1 MNQVSLWGGDAS
13 FHNLDLRLEVL
24 EEELQLPFS
33 FVSGHIHE
41 LLIHVPWTK
50 LASEPISITI
60 NTIECILKLRGADS
74 SGSDSAS
81 TTSGPNSTAK
91 DGRKK
96 GNRRQQ
102 EVVTPPG
109 YVQSLVNK
117 IVNNITIICNNLILK
132 YVEEDIVLSVNVRTV
147 TLQSANEQWEPAFIE
162 CLSCNFFSDLTPPYI
177 LLRKIIGL
185 SDLTIC
191 LDKRNASGK
200 IEMYQEPLLY
210 RCSLEL
216 HLLRSYFTTSSKQAS
231 LFRMDVHCQRMD
243 FSLTEQQVPMLMR
256 LIRLAIALH
265 GKELRPDPSQN
276 AQQDETLEQ
285 DVEMELEEN
294 DPDES
299 TESWVGWAW
308 NWIPAV
314 VPLNWDDGS
323 NSGGQYQELFNHT
336 VHTGFYVEQAS
347 VSLKLANALVVLS
360 STAEDGE
367 IEVRISAQLLEK
379 SPAIAVDF
387 LYMLEVPEDYASE
400 RLSELGSDLEYSN
413 LSEKSLCR
421 IVMGQTILNVSSGLF
436 HRVQMLRHAAKLYD
450 YSPYSVPKPEN
461 VTVTC
466 TKPKLLMVYEILYS
480 TIHPEHNNVAIYNSS
495 LIADATRDKGMEYLE
510 LCLEEISY
518 RNVLTPVTMTY
529 SMSLGTIKAFVL
541 EQSEGNISSI
551 AHLEPQQALV
561 FSGPE
566 TTREKLSSISEDGP
580 LLSCTV
586 QSALDPTN
594 QVHPP
599 LLIFHLGEVRACVD
613 PLLWRW
619 LHYCPEPA
627 VIHQHFSNEEKSSNK
642 KSSHIP
648 VQRSRKLSSEVSGG
662 GTESTSRQRPAPK
675 ESVHSSSDR
684 EQMLTGH
691 TGGAALSTVA
701 PSKET
706 PSESVH
712 KEPLIKEFVPWWS
725 RKNLLHWFPLWRGLI
740 LCGDVGQF
748 VMYLPTSSL
757 SAVGSQSIEDA
768 LNQCL
773 KSDPELEVFIIKF
786 PSLTLR
792 SSSQK
797 LDLHHYTNQL
807 PVKLSESI
815 WTPNKIS
822 FPWSLSLSE
831 LSCCTQQNG
840 ESLNF
845 LKPTSANATIGIST
859 KYKPDQLTL
868 STLGLCVHVDT
879 APITLSVSEE
889 QISLMTRVFIAGLL
903 GASLTLNLHTYT
915 KEDPTL
921 PVTVELPAPVT
932 PSPSFFKESI
942 GSRGTPTS
950 LHETEEY
957 TEQGGMASRP
967 EEVKMTLWMQ
977 STLTRLSL
985 SLYTK
990 DMMSRNKDISN
1001 NLKLTFD
1008 MEDIMTSLDLQEVYF
1023 KVKCKVSS
1031 AGIRHFKRI
1040 NKHHS
1045 WQSGAYL
1052 GIVMRAHEDNLL
1064 LQHAIHRELDD
1075 STGAFLS
1082 FTFTRARCKHVH
1094 GRWGARK
1101 QTTLLANTSIG
1112 EGSENIL
1119 GHPTRYISEI
1129 VVKLQPV
1136 DFVFSPATLE
1146 SFLTVAHPLLLL
1158 SGNIEEKVGQ
1168 THPPL
1173 KKWARRLNNN
1183 NLPLLY
1189 VDTRSV
1195 RLIMPATDLT
1205 DVGRIHDVCMIQ
1217 FDSIALTPQA
1227 DNPLGRIVVRPD
1239 IYHLAEQEHILGV
1252 PGSEVEDRQYQ
1263 LNVLGLCVN
1272 TGTWKELDRCLGQNV
1287 NSQLSS
1293 LTLRTMNENP
1303 ALEWNNL
1310 MCGVESI
1317 MPHMTLLPVVQ
1328 RVDLCVVAAP
1338 AILYKDVLTASIIPT
1353 TELLMLL
1360 EPLIA
1365 DSFYHSNYMLLP
1377 MASLPNQ
1384 TSDEIEIFV
1393 TDYNKFADSGID
1405 CADISSMSGEK
1416 LSVNQI
1422 KDGTTISSINTP
1434 KSSGYHADVSSREK
1448 REHPVTLY
1456 DTRHPKTRENPRVVP
1471 VHKVASKESMTNMKR
1486 YPKNTPDKPEL
1497 VPIEILFTASTVSG
1511 VLYQVLGTT
1520 ESNLRELTSLWR
1532 QRVKQRIT
1540 SNPSIFTDES
1550 GPYFSSNETST
1561 DDVSAD
1567 DEVLTQGKNV
1577 QPLLYIF
1584 FSQPHSYISRLS
1596 QSRKIQI
1603 SCFDIS
1609 IRTCIDKSFHCHNT
1623 PKLENF
1629 PTILLETKSGD
1640 PHQETGIP
1648 PSFLTVIW
1656 SKGIGKPAKLEIDL
1670 GRPTKCHLSV
1680 ARLNY
1685 LEGIVRKIFDIY
1697 SDSDN
1702 ILESAELTFQRKDM
1716 HRDVAGSRIDE
1727 EKEMFFL
1734 HYDSIERPSFIEKN
1748 PNVTIP
1754 DGTLSTT
1761 HISSLDLQSDYKNI
1775 GDGDQTQSMVQLQHL
1790 LWQVSEMSVKTQ
1802 QIVLSMETTEGF
1814 KVLLS
1819 LLDLTCGVSYQSR
1832 QVDRVTGNVAVNSLT
1847 ITTYW
1852 KNEPRLLLNPW
1863 TFTVNVCLAWE
1874 PWCKNE
1880 ATPQIQVTADS
1891 DCILIDVGPDHLR
1904 CLHYV
1909 WQEYQ
1914 HLIECFSLNNST
1926 QYDDTRSKVSDSLP
1940 DQEQHYRDDLRA
1952 GAFQYLDSTNT
1963 SRDELPLPYQVV
1975 FWGSPPTMAWRY
1987 PQPRALTRVDVFPV
2001 PFKLASVDHFARGQ
2015 RDQVVCSLQYWSECR
2030 SSYQHYARFQL
2041 SESEMCRLNLPHPP
2055 HRVVACT
2062 WRVQLFV
2069 RSPDD
2074 ECDDTNGDS
2083 HNLNNIHM
2091 SPRALAAC
2099 MRIDSFFS
2107 PHLVPHLQVAVNFS
2121 SLQVGLY
2128 NHLCISTTSREM
2140 PPSLG
2145 EYAMDNLLPDSQC
2158 FSTLELNKASLF
2170 FCLWPTG
2177 VNMLEIGS
2185 IIQCSVIDYA
2195 YLTQQ
2200 YVVEPCQVQLQLSV
2214 GEKAELSCVTKAF
2227 TIKLGPGIGHT
2238 LSVSTQLWLQ
2248 ALESFSTTAE
2258 KQKQV
2263 YQVIVSRYVICNNT
2277 TRPLRFGQAGTDE
2290 DILLA
2295 SKHCHLYSW
2304 RTHKVKQLLRVGV
2317 EEGSWVWCQPFMI
2330 DKDGTEWCPLK
2341 ECGSKD
2347 LNLLIQVVSLSTTQK
2362 KIIIAGQLLITN
2374 LLVQNLECQ
2383 VVPIEDESS
2392 RLNEGQSLIALGNS
2406 TPASILLDNKCKMGL
2421 RIRFHRREATWSSNI
2436 PLRENTKHGKPW
2448 LVKLP
2453 LLDSVQFLRVWCRV
2467 ICQKLG
2473 THGIKILAMLCPVYM
2488 IRSYL
2493 PIPAKALIDTP
2504 GLNVHLESTVN
2515 GKGEEQQLYC
2525 PGTIDHSHQLTFQL
2539 ENGIPPSNPYVPL
2552 SYSMLDQH
2560 TLKSS
2565 SDEDIDIDHVLRSL
2579 NDNKSKTWPFLGDVY
2594 ENVDWIS
2601 AEQPETHVQVKYVAK
2616 DPFCSTLLV
2625 DLQPWALFANVL
2637 GIQVYIIEGGRVI
2650 CTIPHKGIVT
2660 PPKLEGTFH
2669 IGIEMEETIHS
2680 SPPLQLARA
2689 DWGSSFYMPRIA
2701 GQIPLKGEVQTI
2713 VQCNRFVGFASISA
2727 DLVDEMRTVNI
2738 RSSFVICN
2746 YTSKDIYMTA
2756 VVSRNG
2762 ETHKFIATNFERNGF
2777 YLHHKSNDDCIEGQ
2791 PIIYFSLLGEF
2802 GDDLVPYVLF
2812 KLDSGWSC
2820 PVRLNNDFVRQNF
2833 TIPFNGK
2840 TTVNSAFVI
2849 TSQKKCGQVF
2859 LSIHTEPFPQIM
2871 VINNCQFGLMCA
2883 QGNSENDGRIIPETA
2898 HIEWWCTIQPQ
2909 SSAYYTMPISS
2920 ERFPY
2925 FLSPN
2930 NSSPLVLALTI
2941 NENNDKHPLW
2951 SPGVNI
2957 MEIQEQFVPLPGHGD
2972 VKVKVEMRCHTTC
2985 VTVETVS
2992 HVEISARDIRSRL
3005 SSRYANTSNNSV
3017 EAAINPLVQQV
3028 SPLEPDHHLTP
3039 SSSEVHVELQQ
3050 ASKSSSNSTVCT
3062 INSSSYKSFTSV
3074 KGPTNSSIYGDEPSE
3089 REHFI
3094 AQISP
3099 KMSRSIEKK
3108 ITTID
3113 TLAETQFQPRQIEI
3127 KVACFFKGLN
3137 IMLTEDLPQGE
3148 SERTEVVL
3156 LSLDDICLTVEPKR
3170 HSDGVKEFEVCFN
3183 IGDLQLDNQM
3193 FRRGGFDFPVILI
3206 GQASN
3211 KSSVNFSLTMPA
3223 MNMIEQV
3230 CSNALITVVASI
3242 EKVETQATV
3251 KHFKLNIGPLCAYIE
3266 DSLVIRL
3273 MDYFSQ
3279 LLPHTLVLNPPSSTK
3294 LNCFFTHGTP
3304 ATIPFPR
3311 EVLWSLSQLANPL
3324 RFRTFTIEPMSLMVS
3339 IHASKKI
3346 YIAVD
3351 HSPLYLALFERHCV
3365 VTTAYKLGNTLA
3377 LHYLYGA
3384 IFGVGWVVGSM
3395 ELLGNPGGLARTLGT
3410 GLRDFVYLPY
3420 QGILQGPWGFFVGVT
3435 HGSASLMKHIT
3446 AGTLSSVT
3454 NFAASVARNLDR
3466 LTLDQEH
3473 FHRTEEVRRQRP
3485 QGVAQG
3491 LLQGLTGLGISL
3503 LGAVGGIAHHPLQS
3517 MMSEGASPRSL
3528 VTGVGRGLVGVIT
3541 KPLSGAAELV
3551 ALTGQ
3556 GLLHGTGWTTLPN
3569 VRQEPVIEH
3578 TFCGTNSQ
3586 LKYNWKL
3593 VAGLASGRHTLLHVT
3608 EATCI
3613 SPSGI
3618 YEPVALVLTTQ
3629 ALFLINTEEDTTQ
3642 RVLSLSELSGL
3653 DHPTDPTLL
3662 CFQFQMPPMP
3672 MEMDPTSHARVVE
3685 FVRRSSGM
3693 VNFGNDSNS
3702 DAESSQS
3709 GSPLLNDVMSFDTP
3723 LTFYVNPQLRNYFLS
3738 VLALAKRQ
3746 SQGRGFAVL

>member
-1 MNQVSLWGGDAS
+1 
-13 FHNLDLRLEVL
+13 
-24 EEELQLPFS
+24 
-33 FVSGHIHE
+33 
-41 LLIHVPWTK
+41 
-50 LASEPISITI
+50 
-60 NTIECILKLRGADS
+60 
-74 SGSDSAS
+74 
-81 TTSGPNSTAK
+81 
-91 DGRKK
+91 
-96 GNRRQQ
+96 
-102 EVVTPPG
+102 
-109 YVQSLVNK
+109 
-117 IVNNITIICNNLILK
+117 
-132 YVEEDIVLSVNVRTV
+132 
-147 TLQSANEQWEPAFIE
+147 
-162 CLSCNFFSDLTPPYI
+162 
-177 LLRKIIGL
+177 
-185 SDLTIC
+185 
-191 LDKRNASGK
+191 
-200 IEMYQEPLLY
+200 
-210 RCSLEL
+210 
-216 HLLRSYFTTSSKQAS
+216 
-231 LFRMDVHCQRMD
+231 
-243 FSLTEQQVPMLMR
+243 
-256 LIRLAIALH
+256 
-265 GKELRPDPSQN
+265 
-276 AQQDETLEQ
+276 
-285 DVEMELEEN
+285 
-294 DPDES
+294 
-299 TESWVGWAW
+299 
-308 NWIPAV
+308 
-314 VPLNWDDGS
+314 
-323 NSGGQYQELFNHT
+323 
-336 VHTGFYVEQAS
+336 
-347 VSLKLANALVVLS
+347 
-360 STAEDGE
+360 
-367 IEVRISAQLLEK
+367 
-379 SPAIAVDF
+379 
-387 LYMLEVPEDYASE
+387 
-400 RLSELGSDLEYSN
+400 
-413 LSEKSLCR
+413 
-421 IVMGQTILNVSSGLF
+421 
-436 HRVQMLRHAAKLYD
+436 
-450 YSPYSVPKPEN
+450 
-461 VTVTC
+461 
-466 TKPKLLMVYEILYS
+466 
-480 TIHPEHNNVAIYNSS
+480 
-495 LIADATRDKGMEYLE
+495 
-510 LCLEEISY
+510 
-518 RNVLTPVTMTY
+518 
-529 SMSLGTIKAFVL
+529 
-541 EQSEGNISSI
+541 
-551 AHLEPQQALV
+551 
-561 FSGPE
+561 
-566 TTREKLSSISEDGP
+566 
-580 LLSCTV
+580 
-586 QSALDPTN
+586 
-594 QVHPP
+594 
-599 LLIFHLGEVRACVD
+599 
-613 PLLWRW
+613 
-619 LHYCPEPA
+619 
-627 VIHQHFSNEEKSSNK
+627 
-642 KSSHIP
+642 
-648 VQRSRKLSSEVSGG
+648 
-662 GTESTSRQRPAPK
+662 
-675 ESVHSSSDR
+675 
-684 EQMLTGH
+684 
-691 TGGAALSTVA
+691 
-701 PSKET
+701 
-706 PSESVH
+706 
-712 KEPLIKEFVPWWS
+712 
-725 RKNLLHWFPLWRGLI
+725 
-740 LCGDVGQF
+740 
-748 VMYLPTSSL
+748 
-757 SAVGSQSIEDA
+757 
-768 LNQCL
+768 
-773 KSDPELEVFIIKF
+773 
-786 PSLTLR
+786 
-792 SSSQK
+792 
-797 LDLHHYTNQL
+797 
-807 PVKLSESI
+807 
-815 WTPNKIS
+815 
-822 FPWSLSLSE
+822 
-831 LSCCTQQNG
+831 
-840 ESLNF
+840 
-845 LKPTSANATIGIST
+845 
-859 KYKPDQLTL
+859 
-868 STLGLCVHVDT
+868 
-879 APITLSVSEE
+879 
-889 QISLMTRVFIAGLL
+889 
-903 GASLTLNLHTYT
+903 
-915 KEDPTL
+915 
-921 PVTVELPAPVT
+921 
-932 PSPSFFKESI
+932 
-942 GSRGTPTS
+942 
-950 LHETEEY
+950 
-957 TEQGGMASRP
+957 
-967 EEVKMTLWMQ
+967 
-977 STLTRLSL
+977 
-985 SLYTK
+985 
-990 DMMSRNKDISN
+990 
-1001 NLKLTFD
+1001 
-1008 MEDIMTSLDLQEVYF
+1008 
-1023 KVKCKVSS
+1023 
-1031 AGIRHFKRI
+1031 
-1040 NKHHS
+1040 
-1045 WQSGAYL
+1045 
-1052 GIVMRAHEDNLL
+1052 
-1064 LQHAIHRELDD
+1064 
-1075 STGAFLS
+1075 
-1082 FTFTRARCKHVH
+1082 
-1094 GRWGARK
+1094 
-1101 QTTLLANTSIG
+1101 
-1112 EGSENIL
+1112 
-1119 GHPTRYISEI
+1119 
-1129 VVKLQPV
+1129 
-1136 DFVFSPATLE
+1136 
-1146 SFLTVAHPLLLL
+1146 
-1158 SGNIEEKVGQ
+1158 
-1168 THPPL
+1168 
-1173 KKWARRLNNN
+1173 
-1183 NLPLLY
+1183 
-1189 VDTRSV
+1189 
-1195 RLIMPATDLT
+1195 MPATDLT

-1338 AILYKDVLTASIIPT
+1338 AILYKDVLVCGVSFEVNAFTNIEVSVSMNQVLLASALF

-1365 DSFYHSNYMLLP
+1365 DSFYHSNYTLLP
-1377 MASLPNQ
+1377 TASLPNQ

-1471 VHKVASKESMTNMKR
+1471 VHKVASKESTTNMKR

-1497 VPIEILFTASTVSG
+1497 VPIEILFTASTISG

-1520 ESNLRELTSLWR
+1520 ESNLHELTSLWR

-1584 FSQPHSYISRLS
+1584 VSQPHSYISRLS

-1702 ILESAELTFQRKDM
+1702 ILQSAELTFQRKDM

-1734 HYDSIERPSFIEKN
+1734 HYEVSRDSIERPSFIEKN

-1852 KNEPRLLLNPW
+1852 KNYPRLLLNPW
-1863 TFTVNVCLAWE
+1863 TFAVNVCLAWE

-1891 DCILIDVGPDHLR
+1891 DCILIDVGPEHLR

-1909 WQEYQ
+1909 WQEYK

-1926 QYDDTRSKVSDSLP
+1926 QHNDTRSKVSDSLP

-2069 RSPDD
+2069 RSPDN
-2074 ECDDTNGDS
+2074 ECDDTNGNS
-2083 HNLNNIHM
+2083 HSLNNIHM

-2128 NHLCISTTSREM
+2128 NHLCISTTSREL

-2177 VNMLEIGS
+2177 VNMLELGS

-2214 GEKAELSCVTKAF
+2214 GEKAELSCVTKAL
-2227 TIKLGPGIGHT
+2227 TIKLGPGVGHT

-2362 KIIIAGQLLITN
+2362 QIIIAGQLLITN

-2594 ENVDWIS
+2594 ESVDWIS

-2637 GIQVYIIEGGRVI
+2637 G
-2650 CTIPHKGIVT
+2650 T
-2660 PPKLEGTFH
+2660 
-2669 IGIEMEETIHS
+2669 
-2680 SPPLQLARA
+2680 
-2689 DWGSSFYMPRIA
+2689 
-2701 GQIPLKGEVQTI
+2701 
-2713 VQCNRFVGFASISA
+2713 
-2727 DLVDEMRTVNI
+2727 
-2738 RSSFVICN
+2738 
-2746 YTSKDIYMTA
+2746 
-2756 VVSRNG
+2756 
-2762 ETHKFIATNFERNGF
+2762 
-2777 YLHHKSNDDCIEGQ
+2777 
-2791 PIIYFSLLGEF
+2791 
-2802 GDDLVPYVLF
+2802 
-2812 KLDSGWSC
+2812 
-2820 PVRLNNDFVRQNF
+2820 
-2833 TIPFNGK
+2833 
-2840 TTVNSAFVI
+2840 
-2849 TSQKKCGQVF
+2849 
-2859 LSIHTEPFPQIM
+2859 
-2871 VINNCQFGLMCA
+2871 
-2883 QGNSENDGRIIPETA
+2883 SENDGRIIPETA

-2930 NSSPLVLALTI
+2930 NSSPLVLALNI

-2985 VTVETVS
+2985 VIVETVS

-3005 SSRYANTSNNSV
+3005 SFRYADTSNNSV

-3028 SPLEPDHHLTP
+3028 SHLEPDHQLTP

-3050 ASKSSSNSTVCT
+3050 ASKSST
-3062 INSSSYKSFTSV
+3062 
-3074 KGPTNSSIYGDEPSE
+3074 
-3089 REHFI
+3089 
-3094 AQISP
+3094 
-3099 KMSRSIEKK
+3099 
-3108 ITTID
+3108 
-3113 TLAETQFQPRQIEI
+3113 
-3127 KVACFFKGLN
+3127 
-3137 IMLTEDLPQGE
+3137 
-3148 SERTEVVL
+3148 
-3156 LSLDDICLTVEPKR
+3156 
-3170 HSDGVKEFEVCFN
+3170 
-3183 IGDLQLDNQM
+3183 
-3193 FRRGGFDFPVILI
+3193 
-3206 GQASN
+3206 
-3211 KSSVNFSLTMPA
+3211 
-3223 MNMIEQV
+3223 
-3230 CSNALITVVASI
+3230 
-3242 EKVETQATV
+3242 
-3251 KHFKLNIGPLCAYIE
+3251 
-3266 DSLVIRL
+3266 
-3273 MDYFSQ
+3273 
-3279 LLPHTLVLNPPSSTK
+3279 
-3294 LNCFFTHGTP
+3294 
-3304 ATIPFPR
+3304 
-3311 EVLWSLSQLANPL
+3311 
-3324 RFRTFTIEPMSLMVS
+3324 
-3339 IHASKKI
+3339 
-3346 YIAVD
+3346 
-3351 HSPLYLALFERHCV
+3351 
-3365 VTTAYKLGNTLA
+3365 YKLGNTLA

>member
-1 MNQVSLWGGDAS
+1 MFKLESYITPILLSYVDKYIKNFRPEDSQVSLWGGDAS

-81 TTSGPNSTAK
+81 ATSGPNNTAK

-96 GNRRQQ
+96 GNRRQP
-102 EVVTPPG
+102 EVVAPPG

-117 IVNNITIICNNLILK
+117 IVNNITILCNNLILK

-147 TLQSANEQWEPAFIE
+147 TLQSANEQWEPAFI
-162 CLSCNFFSDLTPPYI
+162 DLTPPYI

-216 HLLRSYFTTSSKQAS
+216 HLLRNYFTTSSKLAS
-231 LFRMDVHCQRMD
+231 LFRVDVHCQRMD

-276 AQQDETLEQ
+276 AQKDETVEQ
-285 DVEMELEEN
+285 DVDMELEEN
-294 DPDES
+294 DPDEA

-323 NSGGQYQELFNHT
+323 NSGGQYQEFTNHT

-347 VSLKLANALVVLS
+347 ISLK
-360 STAEDGE
+360 
-367 IEVRISAQLLEK
+367 AQLLEK

-450 YSPYSVPKPEN
+450 YSPYSVPKPEPTLEQLSSVTEEDFEFLEQNIQQQVIQVTLFKPIIHLLIFDHPVFDPVTFQGFRKKRKISRALPQGNKQTDFLPRLVLDCHYLDAKIVKPMYPRRIITVTCQLPTPPKHMFDACHHKLTVKFLGISSHLVSAPGKQTTVLMPSNLSLSQSKLLLPQYWTNPNIPHLDRTYHAEN

-480 TIHPEHNNVAIYNSS
+480 AIHPEHNNVAIYNSS

-529 SMSLGTIKAFVL
+529 SMSLGAIKAFVL
-541 EQSEGNISSI
+541 EQSEGSTSSI
-551 AHLEPQQALV
+551 THLEPQQALV

-627 VIHQHFSNEEKSSNK
+627 VIHQHFSNEEKTSNK

-648 VQRSRKLSSEVSGG
+648 IQRSRKLSSEVSGG

-691 TGGAALSTVA
+691 TGGATLSTVA

-706 PSESVH
+706 PSESVY
-712 KEPLIKEFVPWWS
+712 KEPLINEFVPWWS

-740 LCGDVGQF
+740 LCGDVGQL

-815 WTPNKIS
+815 WIPNKIS

-845 LKPTSANATIGIST
+845 LKPMSANATIGIST

-879 APITLSVSEE
+879 APIILSVSEE

-957 TEQGGMASRP
+957 AEQGGMASRP

-1338 AILYKDVLTASIIPT
+1338 AILYKDVLVCGVSFEVNAFTNIEVSVSMNQVLLASALF

-1377 MASLPNQ
+1377 TASLPNQ

-1471 VHKVASKESMTNMKR
+1471 VHKVASKESTTNMKR

-1584 FSQPHSYISRLS
+1584 VSQPHSYISRLS

-1702 ILESAELTFQRKDM
+1702 ILQSAELTFQRKDM

-1734 HYDSIERPSFIEKN
+1734 HYEVSHDSIEIPSFIEKN
-1748 PNVTIP
+1748 PNFTIP

-1852 KNEPRLLLNPW
+1852 KNDPRLLLNPW

-1891 DCILIDVGPDHLR
+1891 DCILIDVGPEHLR

-1926 QYDDTRSKVSDSLP
+1926 QHDDTHSKVSDSLP

-2074 ECDDTNGDS
+2074 ECDDTNGNS
-2083 HNLNNIHM
+2083 HSLNNIHM

-2128 NHLCISTTSREM
+2128 NHLCISTTSREL

-2177 VNMLEIGS
+2177 VNMLELGS

-2214 GEKAELSCVTKAF
+2214 GEKAELSCVTKAL
-2227 TIKLGPGIGHT
+2227 TIKLGPGVGHT

-2258 KQKQV
+2258 NKKQV

-2277 TRPLRFGQAGTDE
+2277 TRPLRFGQASTDE

-2362 KIIIAGQLLITN
+2362 QIIIAGQLLITN

-2392 RLNEGQSLIALGNS
+2392 RLIEGQSLIALGNS

-2421 RIRFHRREATWSSNI
+2421 RIRFLRREATWSSNI

-2594 ENVDWIS
+2594 ESVDWIS

-2637 GIQVYIIEGGRVI
+2637 G
-2650 CTIPHKGIVT
+2650 T
-2660 PPKLEGTFH
+2660 
-2669 IGIEMEETIHS
+2669 
-2680 SPPLQLARA
+2680 
-2689 DWGSSFYMPRIA
+2689 
-2701 GQIPLKGEVQTI
+2701 
-2713 VQCNRFVGFASISA
+2713 
-2727 DLVDEMRTVNI
+2727 
-2738 RSSFVICN
+2738 
-2746 YTSKDIYMTA
+2746 
-2756 VVSRNG
+2756 
-2762 ETHKFIATNFERNGF
+2762 
-2777 YLHHKSNDDCIEGQ
+2777 
-2791 PIIYFSLLGEF
+2791 
-2802 GDDLVPYVLF
+2802 
-2812 KLDSGWSC
+2812 
-2820 PVRLNNDFVRQNF
+2820 
-2833 TIPFNGK
+2833 
-2840 TTVNSAFVI
+2840 
-2849 TSQKKCGQVF
+2849 
-2859 LSIHTEPFPQIM
+2859 
-2871 VINNCQFGLMCA
+2871 
-2883 QGNSENDGRIIPETA
+2883 SENDGRIIPETA

-2930 NSSPLVLALTI
+2930 NSSPLVLALTL

-2985 VTVETVS
+2985 VIVETVS

-3005 SSRYANTSNNSV
+3005 SFRYADTSNNSV

-3028 SPLEPDHHLTP
+3028 SHLEPDHHLTP

-3050 ASKSSSNSTVCT
+3050 ASKSST
-3062 INSSSYKSFTSV
+3062 
-3074 KGPTNSSIYGDEPSE
+3074 
-3089 REHFI
+3089 
-3094 AQISP
+3094 
-3099 KMSRSIEKK
+3099 
-3108 ITTID
+3108 
-3113 TLAETQFQPRQIEI
+3113 
-3127 KVACFFKGLN
+3127 
-3137 IMLTEDLPQGE
+3137 
-3148 SERTEVVL
+3148 
-3156 LSLDDICLTVEPKR
+3156 
-3170 HSDGVKEFEVCFN
+3170 
-3183 IGDLQLDNQM
+3183 
-3193 FRRGGFDFPVILI
+3193 
-3206 GQASN
+3206 
-3211 KSSVNFSLTMPA
+3211 
-3223 MNMIEQV
+3223 
-3230 CSNALITVVASI
+3230 
-3242 EKVETQATV
+3242 
-3251 KHFKLNIGPLCAYIE
+3251 
-3266 DSLVIRL
+3266 
-3273 MDYFSQ
+3273 
-3279 LLPHTLVLNPPSSTK
+3279 
-3294 LNCFFTHGTP
+3294 
-3304 ATIPFPR
+3304 
-3311 EVLWSLSQLANPL
+3311 
-3324 RFRTFTIEPMSLMVS
+3324 
-3339 IHASKKI
+3339 
-3346 YIAVD
+3346 
-3351 HSPLYLALFERHCV
+3351 
-3365 VTTAYKLGNTLA
+3365 YKLGNTLA

-3569 VRQEPVIEH
+3569 VRQEPIIEH

-3662 CFQFQMPPMP
+3662 CFQFQMPTMP

-3702 DAESSQS
+3702 DAESSHS

>member
-1 MNQVSLWGGDAS
+1 MESVYS
-13 FHNLDLRLEVL
+13 
-24 EEELQLPFS
+24 
-33 FVSGHIHE
+33 
-41 LLIHVPWTK
+41 
-50 LASEPISITI
+50 
-60 NTIECILKLRGADS
+60 NTDADS
-74 SGSDSAS
+74 
-81 TTSGPNSTAK
+81 
-91 DGRKK
+91 
-96 GNRRQQ
+96 
-102 EVVTPPG
+102 
-109 YVQSLVNK
+109 
-117 IVNNITIICNNLILK
+117 
-132 YVEEDIVLSVNVRTV
+132 
-147 TLQSANEQWEPAFIE
+147 
-162 CLSCNFFSDLTPPYI
+162 
-177 LLRKIIGL
+177 
-185 SDLTIC
+185 
-191 LDKRNASGK
+191 
-200 IEMYQEPLLY
+200 
-210 RCSLEL
+210 
-216 HLLRSYFTTSSKQAS
+216 
-231 LFRMDVHCQRMD
+231 
-243 FSLTEQQVPMLMR
+243 
-256 LIRLAIALH
+256 
-265 GKELRPDPSQN
+265 
-276 AQQDETLEQ
+276 
-285 DVEMELEEN
+285 
-294 DPDES
+294 
-299 TESWVGWAW
+299 
-308 NWIPAV
+308 
-314 VPLNWDDGS
+314 
-323 NSGGQYQELFNHT
+323 
-336 VHTGFYVEQAS
+336 
-347 VSLKLANALVVLS
+347 
-360 STAEDGE
+360 
-367 IEVRISAQLLEK
+367 
-379 SPAIAVDF
+379 
-387 LYMLEVPEDYASE
+387 
-400 RLSELGSDLEYSN
+400 
-413 LSEKSLCR
+413 
-421 IVMGQTILNVSSGLF
+421 
-436 HRVQMLRHAAKLYD
+436 
-450 YSPYSVPKPEN
+450 
-461 VTVTC
+461 
-466 TKPKLLMVYEILYS
+466 
-480 TIHPEHNNVAIYNSS
+480 
-495 LIADATRDKGMEYLE
+495 
-510 LCLEEISY
+510 
-518 RNVLTPVTMTY
+518 
-529 SMSLGTIKAFVL
+529 
-541 EQSEGNISSI
+541 
-551 AHLEPQQALV
+551 
-561 FSGPE
+561 
-566 TTREKLSSISEDGP
+566 
-580 LLSCTV
+580 
-586 QSALDPTN
+586 
-594 QVHPP
+594 
-599 LLIFHLGEVRACVD
+599 
-613 PLLWRW
+613 
-619 LHYCPEPA
+619 
-627 VIHQHFSNEEKSSNK
+627 
-642 KSSHIP
+642 
-648 VQRSRKLSSEVSGG
+648 
-662 GTESTSRQRPAPK
+662 
-675 ESVHSSSDR
+675 
-684 EQMLTGH
+684 
-691 TGGAALSTVA
+691 
-701 PSKET
+701 
-706 PSESVH
+706 
-712 KEPLIKEFVPWWS
+712 
-725 RKNLLHWFPLWRGLI
+725 
-740 LCGDVGQF
+740 
-748 VMYLPTSSL
+748 
-757 SAVGSQSIEDA
+757 
-768 LNQCL
+768 
-773 KSDPELEVFIIKF
+773 
-786 PSLTLR
+786 
-792 SSSQK
+792 
-797 LDLHHYTNQL
+797 
-807 PVKLSESI
+807 
-815 WTPNKIS
+815 
-822 FPWSLSLSE
+822 
-831 LSCCTQQNG
+831 
-840 ESLNF
+840 
-845 LKPTSANATIGIST
+845 
-859 KYKPDQLTL
+859 
-868 STLGLCVHVDT
+868 
-879 APITLSVSEE
+879 
-889 QISLMTRVFIAGLL
+889 
-903 GASLTLNLHTYT
+903 
-915 KEDPTL
+915 
-921 PVTVELPAPVT
+921 
-932 PSPSFFKESI
+932 
-942 GSRGTPTS
+942 
-950 LHETEEY
+950 
-957 TEQGGMASRP
+957 
-967 EEVKMTLWMQ
+967 
-977 STLTRLSL
+977 
-985 SLYTK
+985 
-990 DMMSRNKDISN
+990 
-1001 NLKLTFD
+1001 
-1008 MEDIMTSLDLQEVYF
+1008 
-1023 KVKCKVSS
+1023 KC
-1031 AGIRHFKRI
+1031 
-1040 NKHHS
+1040 
-1045 WQSGAYL
+1045 
-1052 GIVMRAHEDNLL
+1052 
-1064 LQHAIHRELDD
+1064 
-1075 STGAFLS
+1075 
-1082 FTFTRARCKHVH
+1082 
-1094 GRWGARK
+1094 
-1101 QTTLLANTSIG
+1101 
-1112 EGSENIL
+1112 SENIL

-1146 SFLTVAHPLLLL
+1146 SFLTITHPLLLL

-1189 VDTRSV
+1189 MDTRSV

-1217 FDSIALTPQA
+1217 IDSIALTPQA
-1227 DNPLGRIVVRPD
+1227 DNPLSRIVVRPD

-1317 MPHMTLLPVVQ
+1317 MPHMTLVPVVQ

-1338 AILYKDVLTASIIPT
+1338 AIIYKDVLVCGVSFEVNAFTNIQVSVSMNQVLLASALF

-1365 DSFYHSNYMLLP
+1365 DSFYNSNYTLLP
-1377 MASLPNQ
+1377 MSSLPNQ
-1384 TSDEIEIFV
+1384 TSDEIEISV

-1416 LSVNQI
+1416 PSVNQI

-1434 KSSGYHADVSSREK
+1434 KSSGYHADLSSRGK

-1456 DTRHPKTRENPRVVP
+1456 DTRHHKARANPCVVP
-1471 VHKVASKESMTNMKR
+1471 VHKVASKESTTNMKR
-1486 YPKNTPDKPEL
+1486 YPKNIPDKPEL

-1511 VLYQVLGTT
+1511 VLYQVLGTS

-1561 DDVSAD
+1561 DELSAD
-1567 DEVLTQGKNV
+1567 DELLTQGKNV

-1584 FSQPHSYISRLS
+1584 VSQPHSYISRLS

-1629 PTILLETKSGD
+1629 PTVLLETKSGE

-1670 GRPTKCHLSV
+1670 GRPTKFHLSV

-1685 LEGIVRKIFDIY
+1685 LEGIVRKILDIY

-1702 ILESAELTFQRKDM
+1702 ILQSAELTFQRKDM
-1716 HRDVAGSRIDE
+1716 NRDVAGSRIDE

-1734 HYDSIERPSFIEKN
+1734 HYEVSLDSIERPSFIEKN

-1754 DGTLSTT
+1754 NGTLSTT
-1761 HISSLDLQSDYKNI
+1761 HLSSLDLQSDYKNI

-1814 KVLLS
+1814 QLANALVVLSQTAEDGEIKVLLS

-1847 ITTYW
+1847 ITTFC
-1852 KNEPRLLLNPW
+1852 KNDPRLLLNPW
-1863 TFTVNVCLAWE
+1863 TFNVNVCLAWE
-1874 PWCKNE
+1874 PWCKSE

-1891 DCILIDVGPDHLR
+1891 DCILIDVGPEHLR

-1914 HLIECFSLNNST
+1914 HLIEYFSLNNST
-1926 QYDDTRSKVSDSLP
+1926 QYDDTRSKMSDSLP

-2074 ECDDTNGDS
+2074 ECDDTN
-2083 HNLNNIHM
+2083 
-2091 SPRALAAC
+2091 
-2099 MRIDSFFS
+2099 
-2107 PHLVPHLQVAVNFS
+2107 
-2121 SLQVGLY
+2121 
-2128 NHLCISTTSREM
+2128 
-2140 PPSLG
+2140 
-2145 EYAMDNLLPDSQC
+2145 
-2158 FSTLELNKASLF
+2158 
-2170 FCLWPTG
+2170 
-2177 VNMLEIGS
+2177 
-2185 IIQCSVIDYA
+2185 
-2195 YLTQQ
+2195 
-2200 YVVEPCQVQLQLSV
+2200 
-2214 GEKAELSCVTKAF
+2214 
-2227 TIKLGPGIGHT
+2227 
-2238 LSVSTQLWLQ
+2238 
-2248 ALESFSTTAE
+2248 
-2258 KQKQV
+2258 
-2263 YQVIVSRYVICNNT
+2263 
-2277 TRPLRFGQAGTDE
+2277 AGTDE

-2362 KIIIAGQLLITN
+2362 QIIIAGQLLITN

-2421 RIRFHRREATWSSNI
+2421 RIRFHRREAAWSSNI
-2436 PLRENTKHGKPW
+2436 PLRENTNHGKPW

-2560 TLKSS
+2560 KLKNS

-2601 AEQPETHVQVKYVAK
+2601 AEQPETHVQVKYGAK
-2616 DPFCSTLLV
+2616 DPFCS
-2625 DLQPWALFANVL
+2625 
-2637 GIQVYIIEGGRVI
+2637 
-2650 CTIPHKGIVT
+2650 
-2660 PPKLEGTFH
+2660 
-2669 IGIEMEETIHS
+2669 
-2680 SPPLQLARA
+2680 
-2689 DWGSSFYMPRIA
+2689 
-2701 GQIPLKGEVQTI
+2701 
-2713 VQCNRFVGFASISA
+2713 
-2727 DLVDEMRTVNI
+2727 
-2738 RSSFVICN
+2738 
-2746 YTSKDIYMTA
+2746 
-2756 VVSRNG
+2756 
-2762 ETHKFIATNFERNGF
+2762 
-2777 YLHHKSNDDCIEGQ
+2777 
-2791 PIIYFSLLGEF
+2791 
-2802 GDDLVPYVLF
+2802 
-2812 KLDSGWSC
+2812 
-2820 PVRLNNDFVRQNF
+2820 
-2833 TIPFNGK
+2833 
-2840 TTVNSAFVI
+2840 
-2849 TSQKKCGQVF
+2849 
-2859 LSIHTEPFPQIM
+2859 
-2871 VINNCQFGLMCA
+2871 
-2883 QGNSENDGRIIPETA
+2883 
-2898 HIEWWCTIQPQ
+2898 
-2909 SSAYYTMPISS
+2909 
-2920 ERFPY
+2920 
-2925 FLSPN
+2925 
-2930 NSSPLVLALTI
+2930 
-2941 NENNDKHPLW
+2941 
-2951 SPGVNI
+2951 
-2957 MEIQEQFVPLPGHGD
+2957 HGD

-3005 SSRYANTSNNSV
+3005 SFRHADTSKNSV
-3017 EAAINPLVQQV
+3017 EAAINPLLQQV
-3028 SPLEPDHHLTP
+3028 SHLELDHHLTS

-3050 ASKSSSNSTVCT
+3050 ASKSS
-3062 INSSSYKSFTSV
+3062 I
-3074 KGPTNSSIYGDEPSE
+3074 
-3089 REHFI
+3089 
-3094 AQISP
+3094 
-3099 KMSRSIEKK
+3099 
-3108 ITTID
+3108 
-3113 TLAETQFQPRQIEI
+3113 
-3127 KVACFFKGLN
+3127 
-3137 IMLTEDLPQGE
+3137 
-3148 SERTEVVL
+3148 
-3156 LSLDDICLTVEPKR
+3156 
-3170 HSDGVKEFEVCFN
+3170 
-3183 IGDLQLDNQM
+3183 
-3193 FRRGGFDFPVILI
+3193 
-3206 GQASN
+3206 
-3211 KSSVNFSLTMPA
+3211 
-3223 MNMIEQV
+3223 
-3230 CSNALITVVASI
+3230 
-3242 EKVETQATV
+3242 
-3251 KHFKLNIGPLCAYIE
+3251 
-3266 DSLVIRL
+3266 
-3273 MDYFSQ
+3273 
-3279 LLPHTLVLNPPSSTK
+3279 
-3294 LNCFFTHGTP
+3294 
-3304 ATIPFPR
+3304 
-3311 EVLWSLSQLANPL
+3311 
-3324 RFRTFTIEPMSLMVS
+3324 
-3339 IHASKKI
+3339 
-3346 YIAVD
+3346 D

-3556 GLLHGTGWTTLPN
+3556 GLLHGTGWTTLPD

-3702 DAESSQS
+3702 DAESSHS

-3723 LTFYVNPQLRNYFLS
+3723 LTFYLANALVVLS
-3738 VLALAKRQ
+3738 LTAEDGEIEVRI
-3746 SQGRGFAVL
+3746 SVG